1 MYNDRIEIINP
12 GTLYGANKLEKIDLS
27 TNFEVRNPTII
38 RILEE
43 KCPVVENRHSGI
55 PTMKRE
61 MKKYDLPEPEFYE
74 GRDFFKVIFRNRL
87 TEQDVYYDYQ
97 CCKQASGSKTQKSG
111 AQVQK
116 SGAQIQKSGAQVQKS
131 GAQIQ
136 KSGAQMQIGGAQIQK
151 SGAQI
156 QESGAQNYKLDIIL
170 NNVLSYCVV
179 AKSAEEIRIYL
190 NINSKRYVA
199 EKIIKPLI
207 NNGKLDYTNKNV
219 RNAKNQKYIT
229 KK

>member
-1 MYNDRIEIINP
+1 M
-12 GTLYGANKLEKIDLS
+12 
-27 TNFEVRNPTII
+27 
-38 RILEE
+38 
-43 KCPVVENRHSGI
+43 
-55 PTMKRE
+55 
-61 MKKYDLPEPEFYE
+61 
-74 GRDFFKVIFRNRL
+74 
-87 TEQDVYYDYQ
+87 
-97 CCKQASGSKTQKSG
+97 
-111 AQVQK
+111 QK
-116 SGAQIQKSGAQVQKS
+116 SGAQIQKSGAQTQKGGAQVQKG

-136 KSGAQMQIGGAQIQK
+136 KSGAQIQIGGAQMQIG
-151 SGAQI
+151 GAQI

-179 AKSAEEIRIYL
+179 AKSAEEIRVYL

-199 EKIIKPLI
+199 EKIIQPLI

>member
-1 MYNDRIEIINP
+1 MVHKY
-12 GTLYGANKLEKIDLS
+12 
-27 TNFEVRNPTII
+27 
-38 RILEE
+38 
-43 KCPVVENRHSGI
+43 
-55 PTMKRE
+55 
-61 MKKYDLPEPEFYE
+61 KK
-74 GRDFFKVIFRNRL
+74 
-87 TEQDVYYDYQ
+87 
-97 CCKQASGSKTQKSG
+97 
-111 AQVQK
+111 
-116 SGAQIQKSGAQVQKS
+116 
-131 GAQIQ
+131 
-136 KSGAQMQIGGAQIQK
+136 GGAQIQEG
-151 SGAQI
+151 GAQI